1 MPFTLKT
8 AQYIY
13 TTISNSLT
21 PVRKIYFYKTL
32 TSCHNCQSKL
42 LQLSIYFY
50 NCQSIFN
57 NCQSSSCSSFTLPF
71 LAISNPLTPVNLF
84 LQLSN
89 QLLFFFHTAIPGY
102 FQSLDTCQSIFTTV
116 NPALVLLSHCHSWLF
131 PIL

>member
-71 LAISNPLTPVNLF
+71 LASDSCQKIYSLQICTQFSLPSLEGAKYIYKPPNFGSNW
-84 LQLSN
+84 SG
-89 QLLFFFHTAIPGY
+89 HR
-102 FQSLDTCQSIFTTV
+102 
-116 NPALVLLSHCHSWLF
+116 LLSTLISTIFYLSPC
-131 PIL
+131 